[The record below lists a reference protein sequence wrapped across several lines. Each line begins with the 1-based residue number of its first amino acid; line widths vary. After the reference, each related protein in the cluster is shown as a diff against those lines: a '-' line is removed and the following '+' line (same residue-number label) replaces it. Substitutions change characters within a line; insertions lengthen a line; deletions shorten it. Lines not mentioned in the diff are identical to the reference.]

1 VKRETLM
8 ATTSEA
14 DAREV
19 MRRYFDGVNK
29 EDWADF
35 AGIWHDDAVVDV
47 SGGLHFE
54 GVGEIL
60 PYYPSVLENFP
71 RHYDDPWG
79 IHVAGD
85 VVTVEITF
93 AGETVDGVEAGWEA
107 VDVFTLRDGKI
118 AKLTTWY
125 DMGLVVGLLR
135 RPGTPEKRLASLVR
149 LAAAKSPFYGAR
161 LAGLAAGEVVADLA
175 RVPVTTR
182 AELEGSPGD
191 FLAASAKDVRQVIE
205 SQGGVPLSI
214 TRGDMEDAAWLLS
227 RALEAAGVTR
237 DDVLAASP
245 AHPALAD
252 AALRLKAAYSPTGA
266 GATVCVGDGPTVAAR
281 RVTAGADFLETPE
294 TGVFAVLAV
303 DGSFHALTDAHV
315 VERVEGEIVV
325 TPLGRRGRPLLRFA
339 TGLRSPGPDGR
350 VTSIVLA

>member
-1 VKRETLM
+1 M
-8 ATTSEA
+8 ATTSET

-19 MRRYFDGVNK
+19 MRRYFHGVNN
-29 EDWADF
+29 EDWDDF

-60 PYYPSVLENFP
+60 PYYPSVLKNFP

-93 AGETVDGVEAGWEA
+93 DGETVEGVKAGWEA

-135 RPGTPEKRLASLVR
+135 QPGAPEKRLASLVR
-149 LAAAKSPFYGAR
+149 LAAAKSPFYKAR
-161 LAGLAAGEVVADLA
+161 LGGRDVDAVVADLS

-182 AELEGSPGD
+182 AELEASPGD
-191 FLAASAKDVRQVIE
+191 FVAASARDVRQVIE
-205 SQGGVPLSI
+205 SKSGVALPI

-227 RALEAAGVTR
+227 RALEASGVTR
-237 DDVLAASP
+237 DDVLAAAP
-245 AHPALAD
+245 AHHALAD
-252 AALRLKAAYSPTGA
+252 AALRLKAAYSPTGV
-266 GATVCVGDGPTVAAR
+266 GATVCLGDGPTTAER
-281 RVTAGADFLETPE
+281 RVVAGVDFLETPE
-294 TGVFAVLAV
+294 TGVFAVRAA
-303 DGSFHALTDAHV
+303 DGSFHALTDAQV
-315 VERVEGEIVV
+315 VERVDGELVV
-325 TPLGRRGRPLLRFA
+325 TPLGRRGLPLLRFA
-339 TGLRSPGPDGR
+339 TGLRSAGPDGR
-350 VTSIVLA
+350 VTGFDLG